1 MGFSGKRELGV
12 LSRNYLRNLR
22 DYQKVTTSTNTSQ
35 SEADTRANYI
45 DPALAAAGWESG
57 HVIREYYFT
66 DGRKLAAGQRGTR
79 CFVDYLLHSENQ
91 HLAIIEAKKQSAH
104 PTQGLQQ
111 AIEYAAKLSVRFV
124 YSTNGEQIYE
134 FDLETG
140 KGDFV
145 DNYPTPGGML
155 KRYVGMTTDLGRE
168 LRNIPFH
175 LDAGMRPRY
184 YQELAVH
191 AATDAIG
198 AGKPRVLLTLATG
211 TGKTY
216 IAFQIVHKLFL
227 ARWNRQEPGS
237 RRPRILFLADRNIL
251 ADQAINT
258 FNPYE
263 RDLLKI
269 DGDEVRR
276 RNGVVPTNAHIFFAI
291 YQAIA
296 ERENIGGYYKEYP
309 EDFFDLII
317 IDECHRGAA
326 NNEGSWR
333 AILDHFKPAIHLGL
347 TATPKRTD
355 NIDTYNYF
363 GRPVYEYS
371 LKDGI
376 NDGFLTPYRVKRI
389 RTNLDEL
396 VLTSDDE
403 ILKGESNQDVYET
416 NDFDN
421 KIVADQRTELVAK
434 AILENINP
442 LEKTIV
448 FCTNQDH
455 ALTMRDMINKHK
467 TVADPYYCVR
477 VTSDEGKP
485 GRDLLERFQDN
496 DKDIPTILTSSQM
509 LTTGV
514 DARNVRNIVL
524 DRSIGSMVEFKQIVG
539 RGTRIFDGKDYFT
552 IVDFRGATNRFYDE
566 DWDGDPVSVETSAT
580 LGTDDP
586 QPTGYAGHPAE
597 DGGGF
602 STGHGGLETREPT
615 EKLTVRLSDTRE
627 FKVID
632 VEIRYIDENGRPLSA
647 QQFVERLM
655 VKLPGLFSSAE
666 ELRETWSDPD
676 QREMLLNKLTQ
687 TGFDGEQLA
696 TLRRMFAAEES
707 DLFDLLAFL
716 AFEQPMEKRRTRA
729 EATRANTAFFEQF
742 DQKPARDF
750 LYFVLNRYE
759 ETGVS
764 ELARDRMPGLIKM
777 SGLGTTR
784 DASQAFGGSPANVL
798 AAFRHLQHEL
808 YHCL

>member
-1 MGFSGKRELGV
+1 MPLNE
-12 LSRNYLRNLR
+12 
-22 DYQKVTTSTNTSQ
+22 T
-35 SEADTRANYI
+35 DTRANFI
-45 DPALAAAGWESG
+45 DPALVNAGWGSSQ
-57 HVIREYYFT
+57 ITREYYFT
-66 DGRKLAAGQRGTR
+66 DGRKLAGNQRGSR
-79 CFVDYLLHSENQ
+79 CFVDYLLHSDNR

-111 AIEYAAKLSVRFV
+111 AIDYAAKLRVRFV

-134 FDLETG
+134 FDLNTG
-140 KGDFV
+140 KGDYV
-145 DNYPTPGGML
+145 EQYPSPDELLERQTSGHSDIAQTLRDTPFQL
-155 KRYVGMTTDLGRE
+155 E
-168 LRNIPFH
+168 
-175 LDAGMRPRY
+175 AGMRPRY

-198 AGKPRVLLTLATG
+198 NGNERVLLTLATG
-211 TGKTY
+211 TGKTF
-216 IAFQIVHKLFL
+216 IAFQIVHKLFQ
-227 ARWNRQEPGS
+227 ARWNRQSIGS

-263 RDLLKI
+263 KDLVKI
-269 DGDEVRR
+269 DGDEIRR

-309 EDFFDLII
+309 SDFFDLII

-333 AILDHFKPAIHLGL
+333 AILEHFSPAAHLGL

-363 GRPVYEYS
+363 GHPVYEYS

-396 VLTSDDE
+396 VLTADDE
-403 ILKGESNQDVYET
+403 ILQGESTQDIYDT

-421 KIVADQRTELVAK
+421 KIVADQRTELVAQ
-434 AILENINP
+434 AILQNINP

-448 FCTNQDH
+448 FCTNQNH

-467 TVADPYYCVR
+467 TVADPQYCVR

-566 DWDGDPVSVETSAT
+566 DWDGDPVEVDTPPVFDAKEPPPPPYEGIQGDDAARDTDT
-580 LGTDDP
+580 GTEGDS
-586 QPTGYAGHPAE
+586 PA
-597 DGGGF
+597 
-602 STGHGGLETREPT
+602 
-615 EKLTVRLSDTRE
+615 EKLTVRLSAARE
-627 FKVID
+627 LKVID

-647 QQFVERLM
+647 QQFIERLM
-655 VKLPGLFSSAE
+655 EKLPGLFSSADD
-666 ELRETWSDPD
+666 LRETWSDPD
-676 QREMLLNKLTQ
+676 EREALLQRLAQ
-687 TGFDGEQLA
+687 AGFDAEQLA
-696 TLRRMFAAEES
+696 TLRRMFAAEQS

-716 AFEQPMEKRRTRA
+716 AFEQPMETRRARA
-729 EATRANTAFFEQF
+729 EATRANTTFFNQFEQ
-742 DQKPARDF
+742 QQARDF
-750 LYFVLNRYE
+750 LHFVLSRYE
-759 ETGVS
+759 ETGVA

-784 DASQAFGGSPANVL
+784 EASRAFGGNPANVL
-798 AAFRHLQHEL
+798 TAFRQLQHQL
-808 YHCL
+808 YHCA